1 MKTQLEKEKEIA
13 ALAAVEHIQDGQI
26 VGLGTGSSSEYAIRA
41 IGRKVEE
48 GLKITGVPTS
58 NRTAQLAESLQI
70 PLADI
75 NTIDQIDITI
85 DGADEFTTDLMLI
98 KGGGGALL
106 REKIVASLTRQQII
120 IADSSKLVE
129 KLGQFRLPIEVIPF
143 ATNYVL
149 RQLEK
154 LGGKAELRLVDQKP
168 YRTDQGNYILDTD
181 FGLIDHPDQLADKLN
196 QIEGIACHGLFINLA
211 ERVIMGKGDEFL
223 EFKRP

>member
-41 IGRKVEE
+41 IGRRVEE

-168 YRTDQGNYILDTD
+168 YQTDQSNYILDTD

>member
-1 MKTQLEKEKEIA
+1 
-13 ALAAVEHIQDGQI
+13 
-26 VGLGTGSSSEYAIRA
+26 
-41 IGRKVEE
+41 
-48 GLKITGVPTS
+48 
-58 NRTAQLAESLQI
+58 
-70 PLADI
+70 
-75 NTIDQIDITI
+75 
-85 DGADEFTTDLMLI
+85 
-98 KGGGGALL
+98 
-106 REKIVASLTRQQII
+106 QQII

-168 YRTDQGNYILDTD
+168 YQTDQSNYILDTD

-223 EFKRP
+223 EFKRPLSTYQPPLFFPKTNFCSNDFFPEYRNKHLLDPIATSPINFSLQLIGIFLKLV